1 MWLALLLVPRG
12 TCIGLC
18 FFSRCRCVFRDAVFH
33 VEQASGGAVFVCA
46 RAHVYYGVVFRLL
59 NMGGVVWLGV
69 LCKRLLLCGLTS
81 TGACAKDYWSR
92 WRPLLVGAWRSS
104 TFVCV
109 LRRWVVAYSVCR
121 CGVFGWCDL
130 FAGVLVLLQ
139 NNLTFTAVKKNSEM
153 RYRDCAFRRLSA
165 ELTGTRKQ
173 CPLRRHCL

>member
-1 MWLALLLVPRG
+1 M
-12 TCIGLC
+12 
-18 FFSRCRCVFRDAVFH
+18 FH
-33 VEQASGGAVFVCA
+33 VEQTFCGGCSHVRA
-46 RAHVYYGVVFRLL
+46 RVLYYRVLFYLL
-59 NMGGVVWLGV
+59 SVGGVMRLGA
-69 LCKRLLLCGLTS
+69 LCKRLLLCELTS

-109 LRRWVVAYSVCR
+109 LRRWVVACSVCR
-121 CGVFGWCDL
+121 CGWFGWCD
-130 FAGVLVLLQ
+130 FFTGMLVLLQ

-153 RYRDCAFRRLSA
+153 RYRDCALRQLLV